1 MTATPLANDIG
12 PEIDAIIGDIAPRLI
27 EIRRDLHAHPEVGF
41 ETIRTAAIVADELR
55 AMGLEPQTGIGR
67 TGVMVD
73 IQGGRPGPCILLR
86 ADMDALPIHEQT
98 GLPFASTIAGKMH
111 ACGHDIHTSALLGTA
126 KALKD
131 IAPRL
136 AGTARLIFQPAEEIQ
151 DSGAVAM
158 IQDGAAKG
166 ISAAI
171 TFHNRPELEA
181 GRIMLNR
188 GASTASCDEFTVTVR
203 GKSGHA
209 ARPHGAVDPIVAAAF
224 MVTQLQT
231 VISREMDPSL
241 SAVLTIG
248 HFQGGA
254 THNIIP
260 DTCIF
265 EGTCRC
271 RSPQS
276 RDKVEAAFRRIC
288 EGVAMAQG
296 VTVEIDYQRGAPAL
310 LNDDRLVE
318 RANEA
323 LRAQFA
329 EPPIIV
335 EGSSFGGEDFSYFT
349 ELAPGLQLQIGSA
362 QAGRADRLH
371 NSDYQPDESCIA
383 QSAIAMAR
391 VAVDLLS

>member
-1 MTATPLANDIG
+1 MTTTPPANDIG
-12 PEIDAIIGDIAPRLI
+12 PEIEAIIAEIAPRLI

-41 ETIRTAAIVADELR
+41 DTIRTAAIVADELR
-55 AMGLEPQTGIGR
+55 AMGLEPQSGVGR
-67 TGVMVD
+67 TGVMVE

-158 IQDGAAKG
+158 IQDGAAQG

-171 TFHNRPELEA
+171 TFHNRPELDA

-209 ARPHGAVDPIVAAAF
+209 ARPHGAVDPIVAAAL

-231 VISREMDPSL
+231 VISRQMDPSL

-248 HFQGGA
+248 HIQGGT

-276 RDKVEAAFRRIC
+276 RDTVEAAFRRIC

-296 VTVEIDYQRGAPAL
+296 VTVDIDYQRGAPAL
-310 LNDDRLVE
+310 LNDDGLVD
-318 RANEA
+318 RATES
-323 LRAQFA
+323 LRAQFEA
-329 EPPIIV
+329 PPIVV

-349 ELAPGLQLQIGSA
+349 DLAPGLQLQVGSA

-383 QSAIAMAR
+383 QSAIAMTR
-391 VAVDLLS
+391 VAVDLLG

>member
-1 MTATPLANDIG
+1 MTTTPPANDIG
-12 PEIDAIIGDIAPRLI
+12 PEIEAIIAEIAPRLI

-55 AMGLEPQTGIGR
+55 AMGLEPQSGVGR
-67 TGVMVD
+67 TGVMVE
-73 IQGGRPGPCILLR
+73 IKGGRPGPCILLR

-158 IQDGAAKG
+158 IQDGAANG

-171 TFHNRPELEA
+171 TFHNRPELDA

-209 ARPHGAVDPIVAAAF
+209 ARPHGAVDPIVASAF

-231 VISREMDPSL
+231 VISRQMDPSL

-248 HFQGGA
+248 HIQGGT

-260 DTCIF
+260 DICIF

-271 RSPQS
+271 RSPLS
-276 RDKVEAAFRRIC
+276 RDTVEAAFRRIC

-296 VTVEIDYQRGAPAL
+296 VTVDIDYQRGAPAL
-310 LNDDRLVE
+310 LNDDGLVD
-318 RANEA
+318 RATES
-323 LRAQFA
+323 LRAQFDA
-329 EPPIIV
+329 PPIVV

-349 ELAPGLQLQIGSA
+349 DLAPGLQLQVGSA
-362 QAGRADRLH
+362 QAGRSDRLH

-383 QSAIAMAR
+383 QSAIAMTR
-391 VAVDLLS
+391 VAVDLLG